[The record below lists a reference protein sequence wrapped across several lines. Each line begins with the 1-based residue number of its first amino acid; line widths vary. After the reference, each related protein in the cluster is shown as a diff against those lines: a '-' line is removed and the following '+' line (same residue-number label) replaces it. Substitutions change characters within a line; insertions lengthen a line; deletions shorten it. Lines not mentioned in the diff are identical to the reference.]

1 MSSST
6 VLASAWASGA
16 CGAAG
21 SRVSEL
27 TLCCGWCRVS
37 HCSPC
42 PLLRLLRGWQLC
54 GQGAG

>member
-1 MSSST
+1 MSNST
-6 VLASAWASGA
+6 VLASAWVSGA

-27 TLCCGWCRVS
+27 TLCGGWWLVS

-42 PLLRLLRGWQLC
+42 PLLCLL
-54 GQGAG
+54 